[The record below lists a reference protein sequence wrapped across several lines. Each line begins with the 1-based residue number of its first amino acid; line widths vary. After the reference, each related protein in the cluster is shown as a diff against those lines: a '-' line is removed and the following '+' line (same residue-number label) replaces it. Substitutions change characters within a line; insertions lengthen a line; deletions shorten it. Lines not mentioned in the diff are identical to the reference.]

1 MGDGRLQPD
10 EATINEAIAS
20 EPTEAALLVARK
32 QVLEMQQPVSFTP
45 KPMLPDA
52 LTLALLEKIPFLAN
66 FLRSVDATGV
76 SLSKLA
82 YIQGNEVAGTVNSG
96 FRIAGAVIAFID
108 FIRIPAMYLAAWLLD
123 QPLSIN
129 LSQKAKWLYSAVVL
143 SLSLAGLLAP
153 TTIAPFIALA
163 AASLAFMVSIF
174 TLSKLFYDR
183 HQTKQLLKQ
192 IRQEIEETEFELQQM
207 IWLAKELG
215 ELLNTPDKKKNYL
228 AYIEQVNQLQEDMD
242 EKKETL
248 QELYDNQL
256 EAAQLLEGLGWHG
269 VLDKTVGLGLA
280 TTALIGLTLSLF
292 FPVIG
297 LAIFGASAAGGCLYI
312 LARMAC
318 IAIPMIRDKWKS
330 AQPNET
336 PPQEVLETKSNL
348 YQNEKAFLL
357 QGASQVSLEPSLTID
372 PMGEALGKKVAGSTG
387 LRLFDPNR
395 NSKPQNV
402 ELPENNSEC
411 VL

>member
-129 LSQKAKWLYSAVVL
+129 LSQKAKWLYSAVIL

-163 AASLAFMVSIF
+163 AASLAFMVSVF

-192 IRQEIEETEFELQQM
+192 IKQEIEKTEFELQQM
-207 IWLAKELG
+207 ISRAKELG
-215 ELLNTPDKKKNYL
+215 ELLNTPDKKKITWPILSKLTNCKRTW
-228 AYIEQVNQLQEDMD
+228 M
-242 EKKETL
+242 KKR
-248 QELYDNQL
+248 D
-256 EAAQLLEGLGWHG
+256 
-269 VLDKTVGLGLA
+269 
-280 TTALIGLTLSLF
+280 
-292 FPVIG
+292 
-297 LAIFGASAAGGCLYI
+297 ASRI
-312 LARMAC
+312 
-318 IAIPMIRDKWKS
+318 I
-330 AQPNET
+330 
-336 PPQEVLETKSNL
+336 
-348 YQNEKAFLL
+348 
-357 QGASQVSLEPSLTID
+357 
-372 PMGEALGKKVAGSTG
+372 
-387 LRLFDPNR
+387 
-395 NSKPQNV
+395 
-402 ELPENNSEC
+402 
-411 VL
+411 